1 MKAVIHQPQ
10 YFPYPGFFHKL
21 TEADI
26 FVILDNTQYDQRFS
40 NRNKILT
47 STGVSWITVPI
58 DKHQHFKLNKDVE
71 IFNLP
76 WKEQHLKGILYSYS
90 KSKFFYNYQE
100 FFKKFY
106 EQEWKFLIDLNI
118 TSLIKIIEFLGIK
131 INIIR
136 ESEINVN
143 GKSTERLVNICK
155 NIGADTYISGK
166 GLPGKKYM
174 DEEMFE
180 KNGIKLEFNNYKPVA
195 YNQNFTDVFVPNLS
209 IIDMLFNVGPDS
221 LKLIKNSNEIN

>member
-76 WKEQHLKGILYSYS
+76 WKEKHLKSILYSYS
-90 KSKFFYNYQE
+90 KSKFFDNYFE

-106 EQEWKFLIDLNI
+106 EKEWKFLIDLNI

-131 INIIR
+131 INIMR
-136 ESEINVN
+136 ESEINVK

-180 KNGIKLEFNNYKPVA
+180 KNGIRLEFNNYKPVA
-195 YNQNFTDVFVPNLS
+195 YDQNFTDEFVPNLS

-221 LKLIKNSNEIN
+221 LKLIKNSKYIN

>member
-76 WKEQHLKGILYSYS
+76 WKEKHLKSILYSYS
-90 KSKFFYNYQE
+90 KSKFFDNY
-100 FFKKFY
+100 
-106 EQEWKFLIDLNI
+106 FL
-118 TSLIKIIEFLGIK
+118 
-131 INIIR
+131 
-136 ESEINVN
+136 
-143 GKSTERLVNICK
+143 
-155 NIGADTYISGK
+155 
-166 GLPGKKYM
+166 
-174 DEEMFE
+174 
-180 KNGIKLEFNNYKPVA
+180 
-195 YNQNFTDVFVPNLS
+195 
-209 IIDMLFNVGPDS
+209 
-221 LKLIKNSNEIN
+221 